1 MEGLSEVFSGGGE
14 RRTRDHESEVRDLH
28 AKIGELIVERDFFV
42 TRVGSLIRAERRAM
56 VVRDHPALSLTDEE
70 WEAIGAG
77 ALRAGNWVSTWAA
90 ECALTVDPL
99 PRKSR
104 RLVLDEKQQR
114 FLSRSMEA
122 HARSL
127 CADPDAPGVLA
138 DGLRALLAK
147 RLGAMAR
154 EGRHDDSVALLREML
169 GDRRAE
175 IVIAAMM
182 PESVETVEP
191 EKKAVEVVER
201 PVARKPRRKSRRDG
215 SD

>member
-1 MEGLSEVFSGGGE
+1 
-14 RRTRDHESEVRDLH
+14 
-28 AKIGELIVERDFFV
+28 
-42 TRVGSLIRAERRAM
+42 M
-56 VVRDHPALSLTDEE
+56 VVRGHPALSLTDEE

-127 CADPDAPGVLA
+127 CADPDAPCA
-138 DGLRALLAK
+138 PK
-147 RLGAMAR
+147 
-154 EGRHDDSVALLREML
+154 S
-169 GDRRAE
+169 
-175 IVIAAMM
+175 
-182 PESVETVEP
+182 SS
-191 EKKAVEVVER
+191 
-201 PVARKPRRKSRRDG
+201 PR
-215 SD
+215 

>member
-1 MEGLSEVFSGGGE
+1 M
-14 RRTRDHESEVRDLH
+14 RKPRARTPGRTYTIS
-28 AKIGELIVERDFFV
+28 
-42 TRVGSLIRAERRAM
+42 T
-56 VVRDHPALSLTDEE
+56 TDGE

-77 ALRAGNWVSTWAA
+77 ASRAGKRVSTWAV

-127 CADPDAPGVLA
+127 CADPDAPGALA

-154 EGRHDDSVALLREML
+154 EGRRDEAVALLREML

-182 PESVETVEP
+182 PEPGNTAEP
-191 EKKAVEVVER
+191 EER
-201 PVARKPRRKSRRDG
+201 REEKTAEGVGQPAAEEPRRKPGRDG
-215 SD
+215 SHQGDLFSGGG